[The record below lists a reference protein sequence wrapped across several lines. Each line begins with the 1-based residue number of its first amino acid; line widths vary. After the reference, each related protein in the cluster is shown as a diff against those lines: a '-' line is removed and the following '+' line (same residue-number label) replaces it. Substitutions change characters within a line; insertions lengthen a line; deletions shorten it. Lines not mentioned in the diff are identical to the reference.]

1 MTRPSKYG
9 INTAKLRK
17 KAEER
22 ANRQY
27 TIFDRESK
35 EYKDFVRME
44 YNNLYNFEVK
54 RIKRERSTGVLK
66 LIRDSAYNLFLEH
79 DLQIYGNDEIRVSLT
94 GEGYK
99 RLIVRYLKFIL
110 PEIEKELGIT
120 GIKIRSN
127 ITPLSQNLLDFS
139 DVTVVTE
146 GECEE

>member
-9 INTAKLRK
+9 IDTAKLRQ

-22 ANRQY
+22 ASKYY
-27 TIFDRESK
+27 TDKQSK
-35 EYKDFVRME
+35 EYKDFVRNE

-54 RIKRERSTGVLK
+54 RIKSERSTGVLK

-79 DLQIYGNDEIRVSLT
+79 DLCIYGNDEIRVSLT
-94 GEGYK
+94 NEGYK
-99 RLIVRYLKFIL
+99 KLIVRYLKLIL

-139 DVTVVTE
+139 NVTVVTE

>member
-9 INTAKLRK
+9 IDTAKLRK
-17 KAEER
+17 TAEER
-22 ANRQY
+22 ASRYY
-27 TIFDRESK
+27 TDPESK

-79 DLQIYGNDEIRVSLT
+79 DLRIYGNDEIRVSLT
-94 GEGYK
+94 NEGYRK
-99 RLIVRYLKFIL
+99 LIVRYLKFIL

>member
-9 INTAKLRK
+9 IDTAKLRK

-22 ANRQY
+22 ANKFY
-27 TIFDRESK
+27 TDTESK

-44 YNNLYNFEVK
+44 YNNLYNFEAK
-54 RIKRERSTGVLK
+54 RIKSERSTGVLK

-94 GEGYK
+94 NEGYK
-99 RLIVRYLKFIL
+99 KLIVRYLKSIL

-139 DVTVVTE
+139 NITVVTE
-146 GECEE
+146 GECE